1 MINIKLNFFLKL
13 RFLRDLGKQGYF
25 IHKNIDI
32 INIFFGGDGEGGQVY
47 HFLFTCNIFL
57 IAKNQWFLERG
68 ISLFIYFFWMYIYLD
83 SFLYF
88 YRAFLLYNRRLN
100 MLKNVEHS
108 PVIWLRMRIQ
118 PDRIIIFIRL
128 KLISRPYIDH
138 SILKIKLN
146 GTVK

>member
-1 MINIKLNFFLKL
+1 MINIKLNFFFKL

-25 IHKNIDI
+25 VHKNIDI
-32 INIFFGGDGEGGQVY
+32 INIFFFWMGRGDRFII
-47 HFLFTCNIFL
+47 FLFTCNIFL

-68 ISLFIYFFWMYIYLD
+68 ISLFIFFFFWMYIYLD

-128 KLISRPYIDH
+128 KL
-138 SILKIKLN
+138 
-146 GTVK
+146 

>member
-1 MINIKLNFFLKL
+1 MVSRAWYFFIYL
-13 RFLRDLGKQGYF
+13 
-25 IHKNIDI
+25 
-32 INIFFGGDGEGGQVY
+32 
-47 HFLFTCNIFL
+47 
-57 IAKNQWFLERG
+57 
-68 ISLFIYFFWMYIYLD
+68 YFFWMYIHLD

-128 KLISRPYIDH
+128 KLKYYIDH

-146 GTVK
+146 GNVK

>member
-1 MINIKLNFFLKL
+1 MVS
-13 RFLRDLGKQGYF
+13 RAWY
-25 IHKNIDI
+25 
-32 INIFFGGDGEGGQVY
+32 
-47 HFLFTCNIFL
+47 FL
-57 IAKNQWFLERG
+57 IYF
-68 ISLFIYFFWMYIYLD
+68 FFWMYIYLD

-128 KLISRPYIDH
+128 KLINIDH

>member
-1 MINIKLNFFLKL
+1 
-13 RFLRDLGKQGYF
+13 
-25 IHKNIDI
+25 
-32 INIFFGGDGEGGQVY
+32 
-47 HFLFTCNIFL
+47 
-57 IAKNQWFLERG
+57 
-68 ISLFIYFFWMYIYLD
+68 
-83 SFLYF
+83 
-88 YRAFLLYNRRLN
+88 

>member
-1 MINIKLNFFLKL
+1 MVSRAWYFF
-13 RFLRDLGKQGYF
+13 FY
-25 IHKNIDI
+25 
-32 INIFFGGDGEGGQVY
+32 
-47 HFLFTCNIFL
+47 LF
-57 IAKNQWFLERG
+57 
-68 ISLFIYFFWMYIYLD
+68 FFWMYIYLD

>member
-1 MINIKLNFFLKL
+1 MGRGD
-13 RFLRDLGKQGYF
+13 RF
-25 IHKNIDI
+25 I
-32 INIFFGGDGEGGQVY
+32 I
-47 HFLFTCNIFL
+47 FLFTCNIFL

-68 ISLFIYFFWMYIYLD
+68 ISLFIYFFFGCTYIWIP
-83 SFLYF
+83 FLYF

-100 MLKNVEHS
+100 TLKNVEHS

-128 KLISRPYIDH
+128 KLKYYIDH

-146 GTVK
+146 GNVK

>member
-1 MINIKLNFFLKL
+1 MVSRAWFFF
-13 RFLRDLGKQGYF
+13 RFF
-25 IHKNIDI
+25 
-32 INIFFGGDGEGGQVY
+32 
-47 HFLFTCNIFL
+47 
-57 IAKNQWFLERG
+57 
-68 ISLFIYFFWMYIYLD
+68 FFWMYIYLD

-128 KLISRPYIDH
+128 KLKYYIDH

-146 GTVK
+146 GNVK

>member
-1 MINIKLNFFLKL
+1 MVSRAWYFL
-13 RFLRDLGKQGYF
+13 
-25 IHKNIDI
+25 
-32 INIFFGGDGEGGQVY
+32 
-47 HFLFTCNIFL
+47 
-57 IAKNQWFLERG
+57 
-68 ISLFIYFFWMYIYLD
+68 IYFFFFGFTYIWIP
-83 SFLYF
+83 F
-88 YRAFLLYNRRLN
+88 YIFTGPSCYI

>member
-13 RFLRDLGKQGYF
+13 RFLRDLRKQGYF
-25 IHKNIDI
+25 VHKNIDI
-32 INIFFGGDGEGGQVY
+32 INIFFWGDGEGGQVY
-47 HFLFTCNIFL
+47 HFFVYLLQKINGFQSVVFL
-57 IAKNQWFLERG
+57 DF
-68 ISLFIYFFWMYIYLD
+68 FFFWMYIYLD